1 MFGAPMANSLPFN
14 RSRTD
19 MRSQSA
25 VARTK
30 YALAFLCLFDGLRTP
45 SIRRLVRKP
54 RTICMKPLLT
64 FDPSFYA
71 PSSKGA
77 LQEIYLKNVN
87 CPCEIA
93 VDPSVQTVL
102 NLLRRHTT
110 SMPPQRVILHYYG
123 HGCHPPMADGCLFFF
138 TEDRARYKPI
148 KIQNIVKACTCPL
161 CIILDC
167 PFAGV
172 LAPHLT
178 SRSDIF
184 AFFACSSCEPLPLS
198 TDEPMDIFS
207 SCLLTPF
214 DTALEWRAR
223 QNSSIFEEKKQP
235 PEESLEFLNNLFMS
249 ILDSILFDT
258 QTKATFDAFSK
269 DPSINQITRGFV
281 LAQRVMLSFNLHSSA
296 LPELKP
302 MAAHHLWEFWD
313 VALDFAITL
322 SQEEAISMVFKLF
335 VLSFKKFP
343 KNGYFPLFSFMIKI
357 PSFHEQVCDVLLN
370 YLDSSEGSADIAA
383 RSSIPRTIM
392 SIVKPSS
399 SAMLI
404 LAKIFSTGSASQI
417 DAQTFNFTSSA
428 NSDVIK
434 YGLLALI
441 CAMNNQPMS
450 SFNRLAQ
457 VCIDHAADCA
467 PFSAIFLGLSIERSL
482 SFSAS
487 NSISQKF
494 LPLLKSS
501 KEISHDSD
509 QTEDDNKDNNYQ
521 DQDRND
527 DDIRASVAFLL
538 GATKDSH
545 FTKVLQELLE
555 DPSSLVRLQAFYGLL
570 NVLYDKPDKETLNL
584 LRDLEEE
591 DSDQMVR
598 EAVSNSKH
606 QLDIIEM
613 MLNDPS
619 GSHPKIS
626 NDPNPILNILINS
639 VNSPQFVK
647 RLEEKNLFNWK

>member
-1 MFGAPMANSLPFN
+1 MYAPQMNSPIAFN
-14 RSRTD
+14 RMKPD
-19 MRSQSA
+19 MRQQSA
-25 VARTK
+25 AHTK

-71 PSSKGA
+71 PSSKSA
-77 LQEIYLKNVN
+77 LQEIYLKNIN

-172 LAPHLT
+172 LTPHLT

-214 DTALEWRAR
+214 DTALQWRAR

-258 QTKATFDAFSK
+258 QTKATFDAFSR

-302 MAAHHLWEFWD
+302 MASHHLWEFWD
-313 VALDFAITL
+313 VALDFSITL
-322 SQEEAISMVFKLF
+322 SQEEAIAMVFQLF
-335 VLSFKKFP
+335 VFSFKKFP
-343 KNGYFPLFSFMIKI
+343 KNGYFPLFSFLIKI
-357 PSFHEQVCDVLLN
+357 PNFHEQVCDVLLN

-383 RSSIPRTIM
+383 RSSIPKTIM
-392 SIVKPSS
+392 SIVKPSC

-404 LAKIFSTGSASQI
+404 LAKIFATGASSQV
-417 DAQTFNFTSSA
+417 DAQTFNFTSTT

-441 CAMNNQPMS
+441 CTLNNQPMT

-457 VCIDHAADCA
+457 MCIDHAIDCA
-467 PFSAIFLGLSIERSL
+467 PFSAIFLGLTIERSL
-482 SFSAS
+482 SFSTS
-487 NSISQKF
+487 SSISQNF
-494 LPLLKSS
+494 LPLLKLSD
-501 KEISHDSD
+501 EDSD
-509 QTEDDNKDNNYQ
+509 KSS
-521 DQDRND
+521 DQLEND
-527 DDIRASVAFLL
+527 DKNNNKICCTDDIKASVAFLF
-538 GATKDSH
+538 GATKDSQY
-545 FTKVLQELLE
+545 TKVLQELLN
-555 DPSSLVRLQAFYGLL
+555 DDSPLVRLQAFYGLL
-570 NVLYDKPDKETLNL
+570 NIMKGNPDADVISKLKSLMGNETDPFVKESIIQSKYQIDNFETESSFGSRSKMQDKL
-584 LRDLEEE
+584 
-591 DSDQMVR
+591 
-598 EAVSNSKH
+598 
-606 QLDIIEM
+606 
-613 MLNDPS
+613 
-619 GSHPKIS
+619 
-626 NDPNPILNILINS
+626 NPILDMLMSS
-639 VNSPQFVK
+639 VNTIGFLD
-647 RLEEKNLFNWK
+647 RLKNNNIFNWKHT